1 MKKSPQ
7 IAVTILELKR
17 GREMKKHENDDEQ
30 IELNTGAEEVLE
42 FPEDE
47 VDAAE
52 ETPEEAEDVPETET
66 EDASEEGEE
75 VSEEDKTAAELA
87 ELKDR
92 YMRLLAEYDNFRR
105 RTQKEKE
112 EIYAASVAEVVK
124 EWLPLVDDIE
134 RAVASTE
141 NMDESSVE
149 KVAEG
154 IKLIGKQAGS
164 VLGKL
169 GVEEID
175 GKEGESFDPNLHEAV
190 MHVEDEN
197 FGEQQI
203 AQVFQKGYTCKG
215 KVIRH
220 TVVKVAN

>member
-1 MKKSPQ
+1 MKK
-7 IAVTILELKR
+7 
-17 GREMKKHENDDEQ
+17 KHDKEEEKQ
-30 IELNTGAEEVLE
+30 EEVLQ
-42 FPEDE
+42 FTEDE
-47 VDAAE
+47 ETADVDEASSE
-52 ETPEEAEDVPETET
+52 ETSDEETVEEEETE
-66 EDASEEGEE
+66 E
-75 VSEEDKTAAELA
+75 VDETAAELA

-112 EIYAASVAEVVK
+112 NIYSDAVAEVVK

-141 NMDESSVE
+141 NMDENSVE

-154 IKLIGKQAGS
+154 IHLIGKQVGN

-169 GVEEID
+169 GVEEIE

-190 MHVEDEN
+190 MHVEDDSL
-197 FGEQQI
+197 GEQAI
-203 AQVFQKGYTCKG
+203 AQVFQKGYSCKG
-215 KVIRH
+215 RVIRH

>member
-1 MKKSPQ
+1 
-7 IAVTILELKR
+7 
-17 GREMKKHENDDEQ
+17 MKKHEHNEDP
-30 IELNTGAEEVLE
+30 IELNTGNEEEVLE

-47 VDAAE
+47 VEKKAE
-52 ETPEEAEDVPETET
+52 TEEAESASEETAET
-66 EDASEEGEE
+66 AEAEDAETSEGDASEE
-75 VSEEDKTAAELA
+75 DKDAELA
-87 ELKDR
+87 DLKDR
-92 YMRLLAEYDNFRR
+92 YVRLLAEYDNFRR

-134 RAVASTE
+134 RAVASSE
-141 NMDESSVE
+141 NMDETSVE

-169 GVEEID
+169 GVEEIS
-175 GKEGESFDPNLHEAV
+175 GKEGEAFDPNLHEAV

>member
-1 MKKSPQ
+1 
-7 IAVTILELKR
+7 
-17 GREMKKHENDDEQ
+17 MKKHENEEP
-30 IELNTGAEEVLE
+30 IELNTGNEEEYVL
-42 FPEDE
+42 DG
-47 VDAAE
+47 
-52 ETPEEAEDVPETET
+52 DVAVPVT
-66 EDASEEGEE
+66 GEE
-75 VSEEDKTAAELA
+75 VSEEAEETEEAEEASEKEAPEEVSEDSEETAEDASAAELA

-112 EIYAASVAEVVK
+112 EIYSAAVAEVVK

-134 RAVASTE
+134 RAVASSE

-154 IKLIGKQAGS
+154 IRLIGKQAGN

-169 GVEEID
+169 GVEEIE
-175 GKEGESFDPNLHEAV
+175 GKEGEAFDPNLHEAV
-190 MHVEDEN
+190 MHVEDEA

>member
-1 MKKSPQ
+1 
-7 IAVTILELKR
+7 
-17 GREMKKHENDDEQ
+17 MKKHEHNEDP
-30 IELNTGAEEVLE
+30 IELNTGNEEEVLE

-47 VDAAE
+47 VEKKAE
-52 ETPEEAEDVPETET
+52 TEEAESASEETAET
-66 EDASEEGEE
+66 AEAEDAETSEGDASEE
-75 VSEEDKTAAELA
+75 DKDAELA
-87 ELKDR
+87 DLKDR

-134 RAVASTE
+134 RAVASSE
-141 NMDESSVE
+141 NMDETSVE

-169 GVEEID
+169 GVEEIS
-175 GKEGESFDPNLHEAV
+175 GKEGEAFDPNLHEAV

>member
-1 MKKSPQ
+1 
-7 IAVTILELKR
+7 
-17 GREMKKHENDDEQ
+17 MKKHENEEP
-30 IELNTGAEEVLE
+30 IELNTGNEEEYVL
-42 FPEDE
+42 DG
-47 VDAAE
+47 
-52 ETPEEAEDVPETET
+52 DVAVPVT
-66 EDASEEGEE
+66 SEE
-75 VSEEDKTAAELA
+75 VSEETEEAEEASEQEAPEETAEETAEDSEENAEDASAAELA

-92 YMRLLAEYDNFRR
+92 YMRLLAEYDNYRR
-105 RTQKEKE
+105 RTQQEKE
-112 EIYAASVAEVVK
+112 EIYSAAVAEVVK

-134 RAVASTE
+134 RAVASSE

-154 IKLIGKQAGS
+154 IRLIGKQAGN

-169 GVEEID
+169 GVEEIE
-175 GKEGESFDPNLHEAV
+175 GKEGEAFDPNLHEAV
-190 MHVEDEN
+190 MHVEDEA

>member
-1 MKKSPQ
+1 
-7 IAVTILELKR
+7 
-17 GREMKKHENDDEQ
+17 MKKHDKDENQE
-30 IELNTGAEEVLE
+30 IENQASEEKEKEVLE

-47 VDAAE
+47 VE
-52 ETPEEAEDVPETET
+52 ESSEEAEG
-66 EDASEEGEE
+66 EDAGASEE
-75 VSEEDKTAAELA
+75 DDTASELA
-87 ELKDR
+87 EMKDR

-112 EIYAASVAEVVK
+112 GIYADAIAEVVK

-134 RAVASTE
+134 RAVISSE
-141 NMDESSVE
+141 NMDETSVE

-154 IKLIGKQAGS
+154 IRLIGKQAGA

-169 GVEEID
+169 GVTEIE
-175 GKEGESFDPNLHEAV
+175 GKEGETFDPNLHEAV

-197 FGEQQI
+197 FGEQEI
-203 AQVFQKGYTCKG
+203 VQVFQRGYCCKD

-220 TVVKVAN
+220 TLVKVAN

>member
-1 MKKSPQ
+1 
-7 IAVTILELKR
+7 
-17 GREMKKHENDDEQ
+17 MKKHENNEEP
-30 IELNTGAEEVLE
+30 IELNTGNEEVLE
-42 FPEDE
+42 FPADE
-47 VDAAE
+47 VE
-52 ETPEEAEDVPETET
+52 KEAETKEAES
-66 EDASEEGEE
+66 ASEEEASAETEGSEDSEGEA
-75 VSEEDKTAAELA
+75 SEEDKNAELE

-134 RAVASTE
+134 RAVASSE
-141 NMDESSVE
+141 NMDETSVE

-169 GVEEID
+169 GVEEIS
-175 GKEGESFDPNLHEAV
+175 GKEGEAFDPNLHEAV

>member
-1 MKKSPQ
+1 MKKKHDKDEK
-7 IAVTILELKR
+7 LE
-17 GREMKKHENDDEQ
+17 
-30 IELNTGAEEVLE
+30 IELPEEGAEEEVDSEEVLE
-42 FPEDE
+42 FTEDE
-47 VDAAE
+47 EADSSE
-52 ETPEEAEDVPETET
+52 E
-66 EDASEEGEE
+66 ASEED
-75 VSEEDKTAAELA
+75 SKDAELA

-92 YMRLLAEYDNFRR
+92 YVRLLAEYDNFRR

-112 EIYAASVAEVVK
+112 AIYADAIAEVVK

-154 IKLIGKQAGS
+154 IKLIGKQAVN
-164 VLGKL
+164 VLNKI
-169 GVEEID
+169 GVEEIE

-190 MHVEDEN
+190 MHVEDDSL
-197 FGEQQI
+197 GEQEI

>member
-1 MKKSPQ
+1 
-7 IAVTILELKR
+7 
-17 GREMKKHENDDEQ
+17 MKKHEHNEDP
-30 IELNTGAEEVLE
+30 IELNTGNEEEVLE

-47 VDAAE
+47 VEKEAE
-52 ETPEEAEDVPETET
+52 TEEAESASDETVET
-66 EDASEEGEE
+66 AEAEDAETSEGDASEE
-75 VSEEDKTAAELA
+75 DKDAELA
-87 ELKDR
+87 DLKDR
-92 YMRLLAEYDNFRR
+92 YVRLLAEYDNFRR

-134 RAVASTE
+134 RAVASSE
-141 NMDESSVE
+141 NMDETSVE

-169 GVEEID
+169 GVEEIS
-175 GKEGESFDPNLHEAV
+175 GKEGEAFDPNLHEAV

>member
-1 MKKSPQ
+1 MKKKHDKDEE
-7 IAVTILELKR
+7 LE
-17 GREMKKHENDDEQ
+17 
-30 IELNTGAEEVLE
+30 IELPEEGAEEEVDSEEVLE
-42 FPEDE
+42 FTEDE
-47 VDAAE
+47 EADSSE
-52 ETPEEAEDVPETET
+52 E
-66 EDASEEGEE
+66 ASEEDSKDAG
-75 VSEEDKTAAELA
+75 LA

-92 YMRLLAEYDNFRR
+92 YVRLLAEYDNFRR

-112 EIYAASVAEVVK
+112 AIYADAIAEVVK
-124 EWLPLVDDIE
+124 EWLPLVDDID

-154 IKLIGKQAGS
+154 IKLIGKQAVN
-164 VLGKL
+164 VLNKI
-169 GVEEID
+169 GVEEIE

-190 MHVEDEN
+190 MHVEDD
-197 FGEQQI
+197 FLGEQEI

>member
-1 MKKSPQ
+1 
-7 IAVTILELKR
+7 
-17 GREMKKHENDDEQ
+17 MKKHENEEP
-30 IELNTGAEEVLE
+30 IELNTGNEEEFVL
-42 FPEDE
+42 DG
-47 VDAAE
+47 
-52 ETPEEAEDVPETET
+52 DVAVPVT
-66 EDASEEGEE
+66 SEE
-75 VSEEDKTAAELA
+75 VSEETEEAEEASEQEAPEETAEDSEENAEDASAAELA

-112 EIYAASVAEVVK
+112 EIYSAAVAEVVK

-134 RAVASTE
+134 RAVASSE

-154 IKLIGKQAGS
+154 IKLIGKQAGN

-169 GVEEID
+169 GVEEIE

-190 MHVEDEN
+190 MHVEDEA

>member
-1 MKKSPQ
+1 
-7 IAVTILELKR
+7 
-17 GREMKKHENDDEQ
+17 MKKHENEEP
-30 IELNTGAEEVLE
+30 IELNTGNEEEYVL
-42 FPEDE
+42 DG
-47 VDAAE
+47 
-52 ETPEEAEDVPETET
+52 DVAVPVT
-66 EDASEEGEE
+66 GEE
-75 VSEEDKTAAELA
+75 VSEEAEETEEAEEASEKEAPEEVSEDSEETAEDASAAELA

-112 EIYAASVAEVVK
+112 EIYSAAVAEVVK

>member
-1 MKKSPQ
+1 MSPQ

-17 GREMKKHENDDEQ
+17 GKEMKKHENDDEQ
-30 IELNTGAEEVLE
+30 IELNTGDEEVLE

-47 VDAAE
+47 VDVAE
-52 ETPEEAEDVPETET
+52 ETSEEAVEDAPEAET

-75 VSEEDKTAAELA
+75 VSDEDKTAAELA

-169 GVEEID
+169 GVEEIE

>member
-1 MKKSPQ
+1 MK
-7 IAVTILELKR
+7 
-17 GREMKKHENDDEQ
+17 KKHEKDE
-30 IELNTGAEEVLE
+30 ELEVEKPEKESTAEKENSKEEVLE
-42 FPEDE
+42 FPEDDGSE
-47 VDAAE
+47 GSE
-52 ETPEEAEDVPETET
+52 ET
-66 EDASEEGEE
+66 
-75 VSEEDKTAAELA
+75 SEEDSKEAELA

-112 EIYAASVAEVVK
+112 AIYADAISEVVK

-141 NMDESSVE
+141 NMDENSVE

-154 IKLIGKQAGS
+154 IKLIGKQAVN
-164 VLGKL
+164 VLNKI
-169 GVEEID
+169 GVEEIE
-175 GKEGESFDPNLHEAV
+175 GKEGETFDPNLHEAV
-190 MHVEDEN
+190 MHVEDDSL
-197 FGEQQI
+197 GEQEI

>member
-1 MKKSPQ
+1 
-7 IAVTILELKR
+7 
-17 GREMKKHENDDEQ
+17 MKKHENDDEQ
-30 IELNTGAEEVLE
+30 IELNTGDEEVLE

-52 ETPEEAEDVPETET
+52 ETSEDDPEEET

-154 IKLIGKQAGS
+154 IKLIGKQAES

-190 MHVEDEN
+190 MHVEDESLP
-197 FGEQQI
+197 EQSI
-203 AQVFQKGYTCKG
+203 AQVFQKGYSCKG
-215 KVIRH
+215 RVIRH
-220 TVVKVAN
+220 SVVKVAN

>member
-1 MKKSPQ
+1 
-7 IAVTILELKR
+7 
-17 GREMKKHENDDEQ
+17 MKKHNENEEP
-30 IELNTGAEEVLE
+30 IELNTEGEEEVMLDGDVAVEAEVPEEAEEASAEDADADGEEVLE
-42 FPEDE
+42 
-47 VDAAE
+47 A
-52 ETPEEAEDVPETET
+52 T
-66 EDASEEGEE
+66 EDA
-75 VSEEDKTAAELA
+75 EDATAAELA

-112 EIYAASVAEVVK
+112 ALYLDSVAEVVK

-134 RAVASTE
+134 RAVASSE
-141 NMDESSVE
+141 NMDETSVE

-154 IKLIGKQAGS
+154 IKLIGKQAGN
-164 VLGKL
+164 VLSKL
-169 GVEEID
+169 GVEEIE
-175 GKEGESFDPNLHEAV
+175 GKEGETFDPNLHEAV
-190 MHVEDEN
+190 MHIEDDSL
-197 FGEQQI
+197 GEQEI

>member
-1 MKKSPQ
+1 MK
-7 IAVTILELKR
+7 
-17 GREMKKHENDDEQ
+17 KKHEKDE
-30 IELNTGAEEVLE
+30 ELEVEKPEKESAAEKENSEEEVLE
-42 FPEDE
+42 FPEDDGSE
-47 VDAAE
+47 ESE
-52 ETPEEAEDVPETET
+52 ET
-66 EDASEEGEE
+66 
-75 VSEEDKTAAELA
+75 SEEDSKEAELA

-112 EIYAASVAEVVK
+112 AIYADAIAEVVK

-141 NMDESSVE
+141 NMDENSVE

-154 IKLIGKQAGS
+154 IKLIGKQAVN
-164 VLGKL
+164 VLNKI
-169 GVEEID
+169 GVEEIE
-175 GKEGESFDPNLHEAV
+175 GKEGETFDPNLHEAV
-190 MHVEDEN
+190 MHVEDDSL
-197 FGEQQI
+197 GEQEI

>member
-1 MKKSPQ
+1 
-7 IAVTILELKR
+7 
-17 GREMKKHENDDEQ
+17 MKKHENDDEQ
-30 IELNTGAEEVLE
+30 IELNTGDEEVLE

-52 ETPEEAEDVPETET
+52 ET
-66 EDASEEGEE
+66 
-75 VSEEDKTAAELA
+75 SEEDKTAAELA
-87 ELKDR
+87 ELKDS

-203 AQVFQKGYTCKG
+203 AQVVQKGYTCKG

>member
-1 MKKSPQ
+1 
-7 IAVTILELKR
+7 
-17 GREMKKHENDDEQ
+17 MKKHENNEDP
-30 IELNTGAEEVLE
+30 IELNTGNEEEVLE

-47 VDAAE
+47 VE
-52 ETPEEAEDVPETET
+52 KESETEEAESASEETAET
-66 EDASEEGEE
+66 AEAEDAETSEGDASEE
-75 VSEEDKTAAELA
+75 DKDAELA
-87 ELKDR
+87 DLKDR

-134 RAVASTE
+134 RAVASSE
-141 NMDESSVE
+141 NMDETSVE

-169 GVEEID
+169 GVEEIS
-175 GKEGESFDPNLHEAV
+175 GKEGDSFDPNLHEAV
-190 MHVEDEN
+190 MHVEDES

>member
-1 MKKSPQ
+1 
-7 IAVTILELKR
+7 
-17 GREMKKHENDDEQ
+17 MKKHEHNEDP
-30 IELNTGAEEVLE
+30 IELNTGNEEEVLE

-47 VDAAE
+47 VEKKAE
-52 ETPEEAEDVPETET
+52 TEEAESASEESAETAEAEDAET
-66 EDASEEGEE
+66 SEGDASEE
-75 VSEEDKTAAELA
+75 DKDAELA
-87 ELKDR
+87 DLKDR
-92 YMRLLAEYDNFRR
+92 YMRLLAEYDNFRK

-134 RAVASTE
+134 RAVASSE
-141 NMDESSVE
+141 NMDETSVE

-169 GVEEID
+169 GVEEIS
-175 GKEGESFDPNLHEAV
+175 GKEGEAFDPNLHEAV

>member
-1 MKKSPQ
+1 
-7 IAVTILELKR
+7 
-17 GREMKKHENDDEQ
+17 MKKHENDDEQ
-30 IELNTGAEEVLE
+30 IELNTGDEEVLE

-52 ETPEEAEDVPETET
+52 ETPEEASEDDPEAET

>member
-1 MKKSPQ
+1 
-7 IAVTILELKR
+7 
-17 GREMKKHENDDEQ
+17 MKKHEHNEDPID
-30 IELNTGAEEVLE
+30 LNTGNEEEVLE

-47 VDAAE
+47 VEKKAE
-52 ETPEEAEDVPETET
+52 TEEAESASEESAETAESEDAET
-66 EDASEEGEE
+66 SEGDASEE
-75 VSEEDKTAAELA
+75 DKDAELA
-87 ELKDR
+87 DLKDR

-134 RAVASTE
+134 RAVASSE
-141 NMDESSVE
+141 NMDETSVE

-169 GVEEID
+169 GVEEIS
-175 GKEGESFDPNLHEAV
+175 GKEGEAFDPNLHEAV

>member
-1 MKKSPQ
+1 
-7 IAVTILELKR
+7 
-17 GREMKKHENDDEQ
+17 MKKHEHNEDP
-30 IELNTGAEEVLE
+30 IELNTGNEEEVLE

-47 VDAAE
+47 VEKKAE
-52 ETPEEAEDVPETET
+52 TEEAESASEESAETAEAEDAET
-66 EDASEEGEE
+66 SEGDASEE
-75 VSEEDKTAAELA
+75 DKDAELA
-87 ELKDR
+87 DLKDR

-134 RAVASTE
+134 RAVASSE
-141 NMDESSVE
+141 NMDETSVE

-169 GVEEID
+169 GVEEIS
-175 GKEGESFDPNLHEAV
+175 GKEGEAFDPNLHEAV

>member
-1 MKKSPQ
+1 
-7 IAVTILELKR
+7 
-17 GREMKKHENDDEQ
+17 MKKHDKDDEQ
-30 IELNTGAEEVLE
+30 IELNTGDEEVLQ

-47 VDAAE
+47 VEAGQESAE
-52 ETPEEAEDVPETET
+52 VEEAETEEAEAQEEET
-66 EDASEEGEE
+66 
-75 VSEEDKTAAELA
+75 EEDKTAAELA

-112 EIYAASVAEVVK
+112 EIYSASVAEVVK

-141 NMDESSVE
+141 DMDENSVE

-154 IKLIGKQAGS
+154 IKLIGKQAGA

-169 GVEEID
+169 GVEEIE

-190 MHVEDEN
+190 MHVEDEA

>member
-1 MKKSPQ
+1 
-7 IAVTILELKR
+7 
-17 GREMKKHENDDEQ
+17 MKKHEHNEEPV
-30 IELNTGAEEVLE
+30 ELNTGNEEEVLE

-47 VDAAE
+47 VEKKAE
-52 ETPEEAEDVPETET
+52 TEEAESASEESAETAEAEDAET
-66 EDASEEGEE
+66 SEGDASEE
-75 VSEEDKTAAELA
+75 DKDAELA
-87 ELKDR
+87 DLKDR

-134 RAVASTE
+134 RAVASSE
-141 NMDESSVE
+141 NMDETSVE

-169 GVEEID
+169 GVEEIS
-175 GKEGESFDPNLHEAV
+175 GKEGEAFDPNLHEAV